1 MVVLL
6 AVGVSTAG
14 VSLLFAVNAEV
25 SAEATVIGAPP
36 PAEPGSPIRTER
48 ISPPGA
54 TRPAPRPL
62 PSAMPLGRGPDPLA
76 PPTFRMGGFPGV
88 MGPGMPGAEAM
99 APQGQGEDNDGEL
112 QRQLATR
119 RLAALERRVRAMNRR
134 ILNMGD
140 RGSTE
145 EQVQSQKER
154 MDTLLEEI
162 RQKREE
168 QGLPVFQINDEE
180 PAN

>member
-1 MVVLL
+1 
-6 AVGVSTAG
+6 
-14 VSLLFAVNAEV
+14 
-25 SAEATVIGAPP
+25 
-36 PAEPGSPIRTER
+36 
-48 ISPPGA
+48 
-54 TRPAPRPL
+54 
-62 PSAMPLGRGPDPLA
+62 MP
-76 PPTFRMGGFPGV
+76 
-88 MGPGMPGAEAM
+88 
-99 APQGQGEDNDGEL
+99 PQGEGDEGDL
-112 QRQLATR
+112 QRQLANR

-154 MDTLLEEI
+154 METLLEEI

-168 QGLPVFQINDEE
+168 QGLPPFQIEEEE